1 MNSTALVRSRWVLMF
16 AALGVVAGAGLR
28 PAPSTVTAAG
38 HNVVGAALA
47 SATPQTRARRQAPV
61 PAEMSQDAATM
72 TNDSLV
78 VVPPPLPENWP
89 VGARDAHFRGAACE
103 NGFGAALARKKAAP
117 GDDVLPIAA
126 KAIPGVPG
134 PYLAVRRLPFLT
146 RRHVLT
152 ALFAPAADGTY
163 EVTLKLTED
172 GAAKIQEYTQA
183 HENECIALVAGGKVI
198 WHPSLSAP
206 VTDDTFV
213 LSGSFSV
220 AQAQAIV
227 DMFTS

>member
-1 MNSTALVRSRWVLMF
+1 MQNTTLVRARLNFTFTAFGLV
-16 AALGVVAGAGLR
+16 VVAGAYLAPPVAPAAPQSR
-28 PAPSTVTAAG
+28 PRAVTPA
-38 HNVVGAALA
+38 GAAEE
-47 SATPQTRARRQAPV
+47 P
-61 PAEMSQDAATM
+61 ATM
-72 TNDSLV
+72 TNDSLA

-89 VGARDAHFRGAACE
+89 VGVRDAHFRGAVCE
-103 NGFGAALARKKAAP
+103 NGYGAGMARKKAVP

-126 KAIPGVPG
+126 KTIPGVPG
-134 PYLAVRRLPFLT
+134 PYVAVRRLPFLT
-146 RRHVLT
+146 RRDVLT

-172 GAAKIQEYTQA
+172 GAKKIQEYTKA

-198 WHPSLSAP
+198 WHPTLSTP

-227 DMFTS
+227 SMFAP